1 MNEQKQDKQNDEI
14 AQLLMG
20 VALIGFS
27 VVALMVL
34 LSNHV
39 AEVLGRAY

>member
-1 MNEQKQDKQNDEI
+1 MNDPKKDKPNDEI

-27 VVALMVL
+27 VIAFAVL
-34 LSNHV
+34 VSARV
-39 AEVLGRAY
+39 TEVLGRAY

>member
-1 MNEQKQDKQNDEI
+1 MNEPKKDDNDEI

-27 VVALMVL
+27 VVAVAVL
-34 LSNHV
+34 LGAHV

>member
-1 MNEQKQDKQNDEI
+1 MKDPKKENNDEI

-20 VALIGFS
+20 VGLIGFS
-27 VVALMVL
+27 VIALAVL
-34 LSNHV
+34 MGHRV